1 MPSLAVSSSSST
13 GAHRPPARKRLVTS
27 IPSTL
32 GSITSSTMVP

>member
-1 MPSLAVSSSSST
+1 MPSLAVSSST

-27 IPSTL
+27 SPSTL

>member
-1 MPSLAVSSSSST
+1 MPSLAVSNST